1 MGNVNKKKSYTIE
14 DIKKLN
20 KKDFTPKEKFILL
33 LGETGNGKS
42 TFVNQITGKNECL
55 EGDDP
60 EAITTEP
67 NAVPLDY
74 KGCNFY
80 FIDTPGLNDKKGD
93 ITNIQKIENLRDL
106 PRITTF
112 IIVLKFNDLRIT
124 ESIQKSLIQFMK
136 TFPSKDFWNNVIVV
150 RNWSF
155 DDSRKGKLLEGIKKD
170 SKLMECI
177 NCNKISIPN
186 IIKEFYIDLKSKD
199 GKKHVLFQ
207 QILTIIKEMNPVYKD
222 VKIDDTYHFENEGE
236 FVKLIR
242 IRLTEYIDFDNESH
256 SFKER
261 FEEGVYNIK
270 KRRPSLITVKREVGP
285 CRNKFMCWC
294 KQYEIKYVCYKI
306 YEIQGQKYTKTF
318 VKDKAWEDEGNEE
331 NGENYR
337 RQLEDEEN
345 ELNKKL

>member
-1 MGNVNKKKSYTIE
+1 MGNVNKKKSYTLE

-55 EGDDP
+55 EGDDAD
-60 EAITTEP
+60 AITTEP

-74 KGCNFY
+74 KGFNFY

-93 ITNIQKIENLRDL
+93 INNIQKIDNLRDL

-124 ESIQKSLIQFMK
+124 ESIQRSLIQFMNS
-136 TFPSKDFWNNVIVV
+136 FPAKDFWNNVIVV

-155 DDSRKGKLLEGIKKD
+155 NDSRKGKLLEGINKD
-170 SKLMECI
+170 PKLMDCM
-177 NCNKISIPN
+177 NNNKISIPKV
-186 IIKEFYIDLKSKD
+186 IKEFYIDLKSD
-199 GKKHVLFQ
+199 DRKKNDIFQ

-222 VKIDDTYHFENEGE
+222 VKIDDTYHFETKGD

-242 IRLTEYIDFDNESH
+242 IRITQYIDFDNKSH

-261 FEEGVYNIK
+261 FEEGVYNLK
-270 KRRPSLITVKREVGP
+270 ERRPSLIIVKREVGP

-294 KQYEIKYVCYKI
+294 KQYEIKYVCYKT
-306 YEIQGQKYTKTF
+306 YEIQGKKHIINF
-318 VKDKAWEDEGNEE
+318 VKDTAWEDEGNDV
-331 NGENYR
+331 NGEKYR
-337 RQLEDEEN
+337 KQLEDEEN
-345 ELNKKL
+345 ELNKKV